1 MELSYWFKV
10 SASVYDRHDHEYYEE
25 EEYCYEV
32 DDDELK
38 EHLLKAFMDE
48 YGLEESIAKQLIDDF
63 DLYERLEEVY
73 SEDDDFC
80 EHLKEIYYG
89 NAYDEFYGKGD

>member
-10 SASVYDRHDHEYYEE
+10 SASVYDKHDHEYYEE

-38 EHLLKAFMDE
+38 EHLLKEFMDE
-48 YGLEESIAKQLIDDF
+48 YG
-63 DLYERLEEVY
+63 LEEVY

-80 EHLKEIYYG
+80 EHLKEIYYE